1 MNPVKRSKKAL
12 ASEQNKSILYVWEI
26 NATRSFTLIVR
37 IVCTVNSDKEVK
49 RSKLFWG
56 RNTSKFRHMHRML
69 VLNVHFALNK
79 VDFTIFICY
88 FCHCTSF
95 ERPLL
100 GAATEN
106 FLRIRD
112 GLNLHVKKKKQIKA
126 LDCWVQTL
134 NLRLEWGRNYSFS
147 CHWFSYYLFQLNGLV
162 LYHDVSA
169 GLEKNIE
176 HQVH

>member
-26 NATRSFTLIVR
+26 NATHSFTLIVR

-56 RNTSKFRHMHRML
+56 RNTSKFRHMHCML
-69 VLNVHFALNK
+69 VLNFHFALNK

-88 FCHCTSF
+88 FCRCTSF
-95 ERPLL
+95 EWPLL
-100 GAATEN
+100 GADHWKFFCEFVT
-106 FLRIRD
+106 
-112 GLNLHVKKKKQIKA
+112 GLIYMLKKKPIKA
-126 LDCWVQTL
+126 LDCWVQML

-176 HQVH
+176 H